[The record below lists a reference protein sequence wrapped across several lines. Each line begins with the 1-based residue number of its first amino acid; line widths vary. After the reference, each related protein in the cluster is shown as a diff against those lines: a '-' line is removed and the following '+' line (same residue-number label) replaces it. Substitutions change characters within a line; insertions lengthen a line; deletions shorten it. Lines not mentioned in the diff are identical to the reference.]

1 MVVDK
6 GPLDRGPFP
15 SDKLKLKK
23 RTEVSIFAWK
33 INLKLC
39 CDMRLFVFGA
49 IFRWRLFFSLKRNH
63 YINDFQKIFT
73 KRYVYHLFEVYSTIV
88 ILLSQKSYSTG
99 RSIQM
104 VFLEMLRKDFMK
116 TRAHWGLH
124 CFVYIMNVIL
134 VLY

>member
-33 INLKLC
+33 MNLKLC

-49 IFRWRLFFSLKRNH
+49 IFRWRPFSVRKEIITLMISRNYLPKDMFNTFLKFTQQLWLSSRRKVTALVGVFRWFFWKCCA
-63 YINDFQKIFT
+63 KISW
-73 KRYVYHLFEVYSTIV
+73 K
-88 ILLSQKSYSTG
+88 QG
-99 RSIQM
+99 RTEACS
-104 VFLEMLRKDFMK
+104 
-116 TRAHWGLH
+116 
-124 CFVYIMNVIL
+124 
-134 VLY
+134 VLYTL